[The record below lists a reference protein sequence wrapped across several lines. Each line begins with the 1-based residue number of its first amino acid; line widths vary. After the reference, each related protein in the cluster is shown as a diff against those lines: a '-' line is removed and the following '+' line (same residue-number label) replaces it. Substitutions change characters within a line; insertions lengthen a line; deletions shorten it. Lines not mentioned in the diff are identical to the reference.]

1 MAFRK
6 RRSWRR
12 KTRMLFGRKSR
23 TLRKRMRLIRK
34 RSGLKSYG
42 GICR

>member
-1 MAFRK
+1 MAFRG

-12 KTRMLFGRKSR
+12 RTRMLFGRRSR
-23 TLRKRMRLIRK
+23 TLRKRMRLIRRK
-34 RSGLKSYG
+34 SGLRSYG